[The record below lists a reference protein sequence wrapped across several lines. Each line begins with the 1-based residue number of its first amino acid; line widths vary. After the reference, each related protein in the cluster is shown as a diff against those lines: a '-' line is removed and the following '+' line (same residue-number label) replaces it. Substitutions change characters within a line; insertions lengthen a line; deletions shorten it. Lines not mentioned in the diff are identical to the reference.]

1 MTVDTDGRLYMA
13 SRRPS
18 RPGVLIVDPNG
29 REIGFIK
36 TGAPQPGA
44 AQPLGNPSNVDF
56 GIGDEKNVL
65 YITVDQSL
73 YRIRLNATGYHIPWA
88 R

>member
-1 MTVDTDGRLYMA
+1 MA
-13 SRRPS
+13 
-18 RPGVLIVDPNG
+18 
-29 REIGFIK
+29 FIK
-36 TGAPQPGA
+36 TGGPQHGA
-44 AQPLGNPSNVDF
+44 RERVGNPINVDF

-73 YRIRLNATGYHIPWA
+73 YRIRLNATGYHILCV